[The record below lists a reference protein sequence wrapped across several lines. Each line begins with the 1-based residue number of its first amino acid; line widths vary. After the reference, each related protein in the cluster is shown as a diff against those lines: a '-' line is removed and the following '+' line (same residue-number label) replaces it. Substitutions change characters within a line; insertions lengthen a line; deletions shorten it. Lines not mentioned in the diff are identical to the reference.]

1 MPLLFV
7 YVELIML
14 IVLSFLM
21 GCTFTYLIT
30 IISSSI
36 KAAVILEEACD
47 TFALMMLMGFET
59 NKEQSEYLIINN
71 EMNDIDAQKVREK
84 INRSF
89 ENQVNKKIMIINN
102 NIPVTHKNIVNFQ
115 NFEQLK
121 TYMVDRLRKQNR
133 RR

>member
-1 MPLLFV
+1 
-7 YVELIML
+7 
-14 IVLSFLM
+14 
-21 GCTFTYLIT
+21 
-30 IISSSI
+30 
-36 KAAVILEEACD
+36 
-47 TFALMMLMGFET
+47 MGFET

>member
-102 NIPVTHKNIVNFQ
+102 NIPV
-115 NFEQLK
+115 
-121 TYMVDRLRKQNR
+121 DRLRKQNR